1 MEAQIQL
8 LDFIFKGGFSIIS
21 QTENML
27 LRETELIKKYKNVP
41 MDFADA
47 TIVAFAEESKIYDIF
62 TLDKDFSIYRAAKRK
77 KSFIVWPKQ

>member
-1 MEAQIQL
+1 
-8 LDFIFKGGFSIIS
+8 
-21 QTENML
+21 
-27 LRETELIKKYKNVP
+27 